1 MQSMQIEEVL
11 EIIGLDEK
19 EAKVYLASLKMGQD
33 SAYNIALKSGLKR
46 STVYFILEKLKKHG
60 IVSIKKT
67 PKVTFYSVISPTKL
81 LLKIEK
87 QKDSL
92 EKVLPEL
99 DRFYHE
105 QPHKPSIQVFEG
117 REGVELVYNEMA
129 ENVRKGKEVIYFGS
143 TTHFLNDYKDMLDQW
158 AKEMKNKSYHAREL
172 LIKEELKNSDYLK
185 KIKANNNPNHQIR
198 FFPRGIEF
206 SENDNMIFGNKLA
219 IFSLKKEVFAILI
232 ESENIANSYRN
243 FFEMAWRRT
252 KKTG

>member
-1 MQSMQIEEVL
+1 MRIEEVL
-11 EIIGLDEK
+11 ETIGLNEK
-19 EAKVYLASLKMGQD
+19 EAKVYLASLKMGQET
-33 SAYNIALKSGLKR
+33 AYNLAQRSGLKR

-60 IVSIKKT
+60 LVAIKKT

-87 QKDSL
+87 QKDTL

-117 REGVELVYNEMA
+117 RAGVELIYREMA
-129 ENVRKGKEVIYFGS
+129 ENLKTGKEVLYFGS
-143 TTHFLNDYKDMLDQW
+143 TKHFLEEYKDLLDMW
-158 AKEMKNKSYHAREL
+158 VRAMKNKRFKAREIL
-172 LIKEELKNSDYLK
+172 MKEELKDSDYLK
-185 KIKANNNPNHQIR
+185 KISQNANPNHQIR

-206 SENDNMIFGNKLA
+206 QENDNMIFGNKLA
-219 IFSLKKEVFAILI
+219 IFSLRKEVFVILI

-243 FFEMAWRRT
+243 FFEMAWRMA
-252 KKTG
+252 KKN